1 MKVTLSADPE
11 RTVQVPISA
20 TDMDGA
26 SPSDYSIV
34 PQTIVFNSGDT
45 EKTLSFSATD
55 DTENDDG
62 ERVRL
67 TFGALPARVSSASPS
82 QAVVSITDDDVPSVE
97 VSFEEATYEVMESDD
112 TSTTE
117 TEENK
122 VSVKVSL
129 SADPER
135 TVVIPIVKTNQD
147 GASDSD
153 YSGVPQGLTFNSGD
167 TEKSF
172 VFSPPTMRRT
182 TTTKRSS
189 SPSTRSRRGCRRA
202 QSVRR
207 W

>member
-1 MKVTLSADPE
+1 
-11 RTVQVPISA
+11 
-20 TDMDGA
+20 MDGA

-67 TFGALPARVSSASPS
+67 TFGSLPASVSSASPS
-82 QAVVSITDDDVPSVE
+82 QAVVSITDDDVPQVT
-97 VSFEEATYEVMESDD
+97 VSFEQAAYEVMESDD

-117 TEENK
+117 AEENK
-122 VSVKVSL
+122 VTVKVTL

-153 YSGVPQGLTFNSGD
+153 YSGVPSNGLTFNSGD
-167 TEKSF
+167 TEKTI
-172 VFSPPTMRRT
+172 VFSAAHDEEDEDEESVKLTFDTLRQ
-182 TTTKRSS
+182 
-189 SPSTRSRRGCRRA
+189 GCRQA
-202 QSVRR
+202 QSPRR